1 MTEHRHRYHRRLRNH
16 PSREQDIMTKPPREE
31 SEDAQRHEQ
40 DLKHHPDSKE
50 AEEESGEDE

>member
-1 MTEHRHRYHRRLRNH
+1 
-16 PSREQDIMTKPPREE
+16 MTKPPREE